1 VEIRNNAVSVGK
13 ICLLVILL
21 LVGLTLFGCYG
32 IRSTPTGGSGG
43 VVVDGT
49 LYIGSMTGKLVAVK
63 TSDGSLLWAE
73 PLKATEQAGGGFGC
87 APAST
92 MVAIYGSPAVGEN
105 LVYVGGYDGKIYKF
119 DSSTHL
125 SNAGRYPNDKNGGPI
140 IGGPL
145 VALGKVYIGSSDG
158 MVYALDAVSLD
169 KVWGFETGDKIWS
182 TPAID
187 GETLYIGSFD
197 KKLYA
202 LNASDGSKKW
212 EFRTEGAIISTPLV
226 YNNTV
231 YIGSFDR
238 HLYAVDATTGKQI
251 WQFPANDEDNNRPSS
266 WFWAKPVAYSN
277 VIYAGCLDNKV
288 YALDAKTG
296 DKISEFDL
304 GSPIISSPVLVD
316 SLVII
321 VSEEGKV
328 FALDTGS
335 NQPPRELADLKE
347 MVYAPLCASNGVI
360 YIYGADQN
368 LYALSV
374 ESGAKLWSQTIK

>member
-1 VEIRNNAVSVGK
+1 
-13 ICLLVILL
+13 
-21 LVGLTLFGCYG
+21 
-32 IRSTPTGGSGG
+32 
-43 VVVDGT
+43 
-49 LYIGSMTGKLVAVK
+49 
-63 TSDGSLLWAE
+63 
-73 PLKATEQAGGGFGC
+73 
-87 APAST
+87 
-92 MVAIYGSPAVGEN
+92 
-105 LVYVGGYDGKIYKF
+105 
-119 DSSTHL
+119 
-125 SNAGRYPNDKNGGPI
+125 
-140 IGGPL
+140 
-145 VALGKVYIGSSDG
+145 

-187 GETLYIGSFD
+187 GETLYISSFD

-202 LNASDGSKKW
+202 LNANDGSKKW

-238 HLYAVDATTGKQI
+238 HLYAVDATTGKEK
-251 WQFPANDEDNNRPSS
+251 WEKPFEADS
-266 WFWAKPVAYSN
+266 WFWAKPVAYNN

-296 DKISEFDL
+296 DKINEFDL